1 MVTSLVRVNRK
12 LMLMLP
18 HLGGDD
24 GVGPLLGVGIDSQP
38 DEERVSD
45 VEEHHVFLNEVD
57 LAEVEDFFH

>member
-1 MVTSLVRVNRK
+1 
-12 LMLMLP
+12 MLP

-45 VEEHHVFLNEVD
+45 VEQHHVFLNEVD